1 MKRIVFGL
9 GALEVNSNAVNLV
22 ACHAVSWRCFRVMIN
37 LTYWWRMP
45 WCEGLDIAANRMYI
59 YLSGSN
65 WVYG

>member
-9 GALEVNSNAVNLV
+9 GVLEVNSNAVNLG
-22 ACHAVSWRCFRVMIN
+22 ACHAVSWRCFRGMIN

-45 WCEGLDIAANRMYI
+45 WCEGFDMFAIRMSI
-59 YLSGSN
+59 CLSGSS